1 MKASAASSSRTTASV
16 LTKNI
21 STAFLRFFS
30 ACTGAWNMKARASA
44 WRFAGKS
51 SNATAGKLLL
61 KAKKGW
67 AQNSLSICRL
77 HRNWRIR
84 IFMRQ
89 DTKAITI
96 LLADDDADDRLLV
109 REAFE
114 ENHLLNVM
122 DTVEDGEELMDYL
135 NRRGKYTESAV
146 RPSMIL
152 LDLNMPRKS
161 GLEALREIRA
171 DADLRSIPVVVLT
184 TSKAEEDIIRS
195 YELGVNSFIV
205 KPVTFESLV
214 ELVRTLGRYWF
225 QIVELPSAE
234 N

>member
-1 MKASAASSSRTTASV
+1 MKQ
-16 LTKNI
+16 
-21 STAFLRFFS
+21 
-30 ACTGAWNMKARASA
+30 
-44 WRFAGKS
+44 
-51 SNATAGKLLL
+51 NAKT
-61 KAKKGW
+61 
-67 AQNSLSICRL
+67 
-77 HRNWRIR
+77 
-84 IFMRQ
+84 
-89 DTKAITI
+89 ITI
-96 LLADDDADDRLLV
+96 LMADDDADDRLLV
-109 REAFE
+109 QEAFE
-114 ENHLLNVM
+114 ENHLLNIM

-135 NRRGKYTESAV
+135 YRRGKYDENTA

-214 ELVRTLGRYWF
+214 ELVKTLGRYWF
-225 QIVELPSAE
+225 QIVELPVSEA
-234 N
+234 